1 MKFSIISILLLLLVL
16 TPAVYA
22 YGVTKPLPYELEL
35 LRGEE
40 GKFKFQ
46 IQVPPS
52 EFTKDCS
59 YSLKE
64 GFPLIVTFTEP
75 NVLVGSGQRKDVIGT
90 ISVPSRANLGTYT
103 GELLVSCIDDV
114 ESSGTVVKQDV
125 NGFLLKVNVVATRT
139 RDNMLIPGEEKPF
152 INTTMLIIGSIV
164 FIIGLAIIIFI
175 SHKHT
180 KKKK

>member
-1 MKFSIISILLLLLVL
+1 MKFSIISILLLLLVFS
-16 TPAVYA
+16 PAVYA
-22 YGVTKPLPYELEL
+22 YGVTRPLPYELEL

-46 IQVPPS
+46 IQVVPS

-64 GFPLIVTFTEP
+64 GFPLVVTFTEP

-90 ISVPSRANLGTYT
+90 ISVPSKANLDTYT
-103 GELLVSCIDDV
+103 GELCVSCVDSV
-114 ESSGTVVKQDV
+114 ESSGTVVKQEV
-125 NGFLLKVNVVATRT
+125 CGYQLKVNVVATRT

-164 FIIGLAIIIFI
+164 FLVGLAIIIFI
-175 SHKHT
+175 SHKQT